1 MKNKRKS
8 PQIKLIDDVNNVVPL
23 VSDITDVF
31 ILLLTSATR
40 TRLNSIRT
48 VRYIST
54 QLCIT

>member
-8 PQIKLIDDVNNVVPL
+8 PQIKLIRDVNNVVPL